1 MVTGTLFGAWTKGVT
16 ALVSLTEASM
26 IWIIHNSLSL
36 LDGFLLFS
44 QLYLVHLFNLLPQ
57 LVVLSHQG
65 RVGLVTLACFLPIDK
80 ELGND
85 LIECLIVRLQLWGF
99 LVLDQLT
106 PVKLLE
112 FITNAGLSNDTLQDL
127 DALSQIYILIRKM
140 EAFVFS
146 SVCLLR
152 NFIDVL
158 SELPVRA
165 HEFLGEVDTLDDPVA
180 QCTCVQS
187 VEHGRGT

>member
-16 ALVSLTEASM
+16 ALVSLPEASM

-65 RVGLVTLACFLPIDK
+65 GVGLVSLACFLPIDE

-99 LVLDQLT
+99 LVLDQFT

-112 FITNAGLSNDTLQDL
+112 FITNARLSNDTL
-127 DALSQIYILIRKM
+127 
-140 EAFVFS
+140 
-146 SVCLLR
+146 
-152 NFIDVL
+152 
-158 SELPVRA
+158 
-165 HEFLGEVDTLDDPVA
+165 
-180 QCTCVQS
+180 
-187 VEHGRGT
+187 